1 MRLRRQLLNDVQKGK
16 ITFVSSSLLDVDLF
30 ESSTLEVLTN
40 LSKKGYRTRLVAMRS
55 KNEFHIE
62 HSHMQVV
69 LVPLRYVP
77 IVSNIMYALAL
88 LFLVPL
94 HIVFSQPDFVVTHPD
109 ASIVSSLPWLL
120 LGKFSRVKFILDIRS
135 TPVETR
141 GFQGFLQKSLF
152 ATSIRIARKTFDG
165 MTIITDLMKK
175 ELCQN
180 FNINPDS
187 VGVWTS
193 GVSTELFSPEDWLAE
208 STDLK
213 KRLGILR
220 KFVVFYHG
228 GFSRTRGLFE
238 AVESMKLLKRT
249 GLPIVLFLLGDGPA
263 VDRLENLVQSATL
276 QDMVIIHKPV
286 DYSEVPKYIGIS
298 DVCIVPLP
306 DHPYWRFQSPLKL
319 LEYLAMEKVVI
330 ATDIPAHRSVMGEE
344 KCGIYISSTEP
355 EEIAK
360 AIEYAYFNRE
370 NLEEWGKGG
379 REIVKR
385 EYTWKKVARDL
396 ENFLLS
402 VSERKS

>member
-1 MRLRRQLLNDVQKGK
+1 
-16 ITFVSSSLLDVDLF
+16 
-30 ESSTLEVLTN
+30 
-40 LSKKGYRTRLVAMRS
+40 
-55 KNEFHIE
+55 
-62 HSHMQVV
+62 
-69 LVPLRYVP
+69 
-77 IVSNIMYALAL
+77 
-88 LFLVPL
+88 
-94 HIVFSQPDFVVTHPD
+94 
-109 ASIVSSLPWLL
+109 
-120 LGKFSRVKFILDIRS
+120 
-135 TPVETR
+135 
-141 GFQGFLQKSLF
+141 
-152 ATSIRIARKTFDG
+152 
-165 MTIITDLMKK
+165 
-175 ELCQN
+175 
-180 FNINPDS
+180 
-187 VGVWTS
+187 
-193 GVSTELFSPEDWLAE
+193 
-208 STDLK
+208 
-213 KRLGILR
+213 
-220 KFVVFYHG
+220 
-228 GFSRTRGLFE
+228 
-238 AVESMKLLKRT
+238 MKLLKRT